1 MNFLKS
7 LLLGSIGKYKYIII
21 GAIVITAVSSSVYLL
36 HYKPLI
42 EKDSVIAKQEKDI
55 KEKDIR
61 INNLNSFI
69 KQLENETKNLSFEKN
84 QSIQNMDLMNEL
96 IEIEKEQD
104 NESNYSVGTHN
115 IYV

>member
-55 KEKDIR
+55 KEKDIK